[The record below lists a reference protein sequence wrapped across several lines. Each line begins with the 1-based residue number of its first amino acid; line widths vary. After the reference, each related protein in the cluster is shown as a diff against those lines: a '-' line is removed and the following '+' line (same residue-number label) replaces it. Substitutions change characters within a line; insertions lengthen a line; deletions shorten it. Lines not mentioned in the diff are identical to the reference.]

1 MGDDSDTLTS
11 ISPIMLPVFLYET
24 DFVINMN

>member
-11 ISPIMLPVFLYET
+11 ISTIMLPVSLYET